1 MGSDEER
8 RSTGK
13 GGSGSLKGSP
23 PRSGSSNNSSQ
34 RRRKGTSSSIL
45 QDSNSPA
52 LGTQGFQVSPN
63 VKKAV
68 SSGSSSKQK
77 QHSLP
82 DLNVGEAVISACRFN
97 EQQQVQLR
105 AQILVYGSLM

>member
-8 RSTGK
+8 KSTGK
-13 GGSGSLKGSP
+13 GGSGSLKVSP

-34 RRRKGTSSSIL
+34 RKRKGTSSSIL

-52 LGTQGFQVSPN
+52 QGAQGFQVSPH
-63 VKKAV
+63 VKKTA

-82 DLNVGEAVISACRFN
+82 DLNVSEAVVLAYRFN